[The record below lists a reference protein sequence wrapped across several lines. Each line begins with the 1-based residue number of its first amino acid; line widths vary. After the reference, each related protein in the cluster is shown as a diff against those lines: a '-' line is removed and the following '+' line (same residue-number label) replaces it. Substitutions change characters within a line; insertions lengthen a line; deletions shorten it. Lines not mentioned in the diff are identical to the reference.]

1 MFNEKRK
8 EEEEKKT
15 VEFRLRFVSQMNV
28 SFSFTT
34 MNEIENETKR
44 IINRYS

>member
-8 EEEEKKT
+8 EEEKKT
-15 VEFRLRFVSQMNV
+15 VGFRLNFVSQMNV

-44 IINRYS
+44 IINRYP